1 MWLIFFY
8 IGINQKKTKNVGYDL
23 CVYSTCIHR
32 ELRNITARVVCV
44 CVYTFLWLFFF
55 IIIIRLYVCVC
66 VRVFARP
73 AKVFT
78 NTELQLCRF
87 THLFVKHELN
97 GYVGQH
103 FPKSF
108 YGYFYLAGMVK
119 CSGVPI
125 SQPPRTP
132 GLYKLII
139 TLLSNF
145 IRLQHTHCSHI
156 CDSTNH
162 FRLAVLKHSF

>member
-1 MWLIFFY
+1 MWLIFC
-8 IGINQKKTKNVGYDL
+8 IRINQKQKCRVRL
-23 CVYSTCIHR
+23 VYTSRLYNIHAQNY
-32 ELRNITARVVCV
+32 EISPCVVCTLF
-44 CVYTFLWLFFF
+44 YGFFF
-55 IIIIRLYVCVC
+55 YYLFVYMCM
-66 VRVFARP
+66 FAGP

-119 CSGVPI
+119 CSGGAAYQYL
-125 SQPPRTP
+125 SHQEL

-145 IRLQHTHCSHI
+145 IRQHTHCNHI

-162 FRLAVLKHSF
+162 FRLVVPHLSTRFKSLRAR

>member
-1 MWLIFFY
+1 MY
-8 IGINQKKTKNVGYDL
+8 TSH
-23 CVYSTCIHR
+23 VYR
-32 ELRNITARVVCV
+32 ELRNITVRVVCM
-44 CVYTFLWLFFF
+44 CVYTFYGFLFFFFF
-55 IIIIRLYVCVC
+55 IIIIRLYMCVC
-66 VRVFARP
+66 VFAGP

-125 SQPPRTP
+125 SQPPRTL

-162 FRLAVLKHSF
+162 FRLAVPRLSTRFKSLRAR

>member
-1 MWLIFFY
+1 
-8 IGINQKKTKNVGYDL
+8 
-23 CVYSTCIHR
+23 
-32 ELRNITARVVCV
+32 VCV
-44 CVYTFLWLFFF
+44 CALFMVFFLF
-55 IIIIRLYVCVC
+55 VCIC
-66 VRVFARP
+66 VFAEP
-73 AKVFT
+73 TKVFT
-78 NTELQLCRF
+78 NTKLQLCRF

-119 CSGVPI
+119 CSGGVAY
-125 SQPPRTP
+125 QYLRHQEL

-145 IRLQHTHCSHI
+145 IRLHMHYSHI

-162 FRLAVLKHSF
+162 FRLVVPHLSTRFKSLRAR